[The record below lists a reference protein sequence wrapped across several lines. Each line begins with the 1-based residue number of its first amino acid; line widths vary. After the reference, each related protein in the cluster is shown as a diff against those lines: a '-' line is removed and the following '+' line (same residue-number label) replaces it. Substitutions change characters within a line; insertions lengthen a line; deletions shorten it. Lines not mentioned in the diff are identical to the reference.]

1 MVGLV
6 IQNNLINGNTNNGI
20 GVTNGVKVEIAF
32 NTVKNNGV
40 NGTGNGISYSGNSSR
55 IHDNVVHHNAQ
66 FGIYVKDGVNHLVY
80 DNTAYQQRHR

>member
-32 NTVKNNGV
+32 NTVNKQRRQRDGQRDQLLWQFQ
-40 NGTGNGISYSGNSSR
+40 S

-66 FGIYVKDGVNHLVY
+66 FGIYVK
-80 DNTAYQQRHR
+80 